1 MLSHLATYNIILASQ
16 SPRRQELLQGLDI
29 PFVVKVLPDVDESF
43 PDTLIADEI
52 PLYLAQKKGDAHQ
65 SILNDNT
72 ILITADTIVW
82 LENRVLGKPIDEA
95 DAMNML
101 RQLSGK
107 VHHVF
112 TGVCIRSLE
121 KQVDFVADSEV
132 RFAELTDEEIRY
144 YVAKYRPMDKAGS
157 YGVQEWIGYIAV
169 ETIHGSFYNV
179 MGLPIHQLYEALKKW

>member
-1 MLSHLATYNIILASQ
+1 MLSHLAAYNIILASQ

>member
-1 MLSHLATYNIILASQ
+1 MLSHLAAYNIILASQ
-16 SPRRQELLQGLDI
+16 SPRRQELLRGLDI
-29 PFVVKVLPDVDESF
+29 PFSVNVLPDVDESF
-43 PDTLIADEI
+43 PDALQEGEI
-52 PLYLAQKKGDAHQ
+52 PLYLAKKKADASQ
-65 SILNDNT
+65 SLLADKT
-72 ILITADTIVW
+72 LLITADTIVW

-107 VHHVF
+107 KHHVF
-112 TGVCIRSLE
+112 TGVCLRSRE

-132 RFAELTDEEIRY
+132 RFATLTDEEIRY
-144 YVAKYRPMDKAGS
+144 YVAKYHPMDKAGS

-179 MGLPIHQLYEALKKW
+179 MGLPIHQLYEALKAW